1 MVKAA
6 GHQEHQGKVA
16 GGFAQYLQGS
26 NSSPTSHHLP
36 QLLASLQSQ
45 NQQKTTSGIVPASSM
60 MDQFHTFGS

>member
-26 NSSPTSHHLP
+26 NSKVF
-36 QLLASLQSQ
+36 QE
-45 NQQKTTSGIVPASSM
+45 
-60 MDQFHTFGS
+60 